1 MAQMAIGRRF
11 KVSGC
16 GFYCLN
22 LLSSS
27 LDYYELL
34 LVFFVGKVC
43 SQSQA
48 NKRYG
53 PWEFPKTSG
62 RVWRV
67 LFRRVGHS
75 GAPFLETPH
84 LFKQDWSCKS
94 NQGKRPHFDAAWSAT
109 RATKIRSRMYICSA
123 AYHPLSF
130 AVELRRQNESLSH

>member
-16 GFYCLN
+16 GFDCLN

-27 LDYYELL
+27 LDFYELL

-53 PWEFPKTSG
+53 SFPKPVAVFGESCLEEW
-62 RVWRV
+62 VI
-67 LFRRVGHS
+67 VGPLS
-75 GAPFLETPH
+75 WKPPIYSSKIGVA
-84 LFKQDWSCKS
+84 
-94 NQGKRPHFDAAWSAT
+94 
-109 RATKIRSRMYICSA
+109 RATKENVPISM
-123 AYHPLSF
+123 PLGQHR
-130 AVELRRQNESLSH
+130 V